1 MDGSAHTKGDKAKMQ
16 MIAVDDENAALSVLM
31 DAIAEAT
38 TEQYSDVHIEG
49 FRSTGEALLFA
60 KEHAVDVAFLDIEM
74 REMTG
79 LELAK
84 KLKGISPKINIVFVT
99 GYSEYM
105 KQAISLHASGYLTK
119 PVRAEDVAE
128 ELDNLLHPIE
138 VTEEITIRT
147 FGNFE
152 VLCNGKP
159 VEFERSKAKELLA
172 YLVSR
177 GGATVTRKEIAAI
190 LFENQEDDIKT
201 QDYISKI
208 YRSLRMTLKS
218 IHAEDILIKGRNLYG
233 VDLSKVS
240 CDAIDYL
247 NGLPYAINLFQG
259 EYMSQYSWAEG
270 MIGRFMDLPDKD

>member
-49 FRSTGEALLFA
+49 FRSTGEALLYA

-190 LFENQEDDIKT
+190 LFENQESDIKT

-240 CDAIDYL
+240 CDAMDYL

>member
-1 MDGSAHTKGDKAKMQ
+1 MQ
-16 MIAVDDENAALSVLM
+16 IMAVDDENAALSVLM

-38 TEQYSDVHIEG
+38 TEQYTDMHIEG
-49 FRSTGEALLFA
+49 FRSTGEALSYA
-60 KEHAVDVAFLDIEM
+60 KEHALDVAFLDIEM

-79 LELAK
+79 LELAR

-105 KQAISLHASGYLTK
+105 KQAISLH
-119 PVRAEDVAE
+119 VAA

-190 LFENQEDDIKT
+190 LFENQEYDIKT

-233 VDLSKVS
+233 VDLSKVN
-240 CDAIDYL
+240 CDSMDYL

>member
-49 FRSTGEALLFA
+49 FRSTGEALLYA

-128 ELDNLLHPIE
+128 ELDNLLHLIE

-190 LFENQEDDIKT
+190 LFENQEYDIKT

-240 CDAIDYL
+240 CDAMDYL

>member
-1 MDGSAHTKGDKAKMQ
+1 MQ
-16 MIAVDDENAALSVLM
+16 IMAVDDENAALSVWM

-38 TEQYSDVHIEG
+38 TEQYTDMHIEG
-49 FRSTGEALLFA
+49 FRSTGEALSYA
-60 KEHAVDVAFLDIEM
+60 KEHALDVAFLDIEM

-79 LELAK
+79 LELAR

-119 PVRAEDVAE
+119 PVRAEDVAA

-159 VEFERSKAKELLA
+159 VEFQRSKAKELLA

-190 LFENQEDDIKT
+190 LFENQEYDIKT

-233 VDLSKVS
+233 VDLSKVN
-240 CDAIDYL
+240 CDSMDYL